1 MEDVLQQGF
10 RPLPLHPDGAATHRL
25 KSGLRCCLRG
35 LQHSA
40 AQKPTNRASQL
51 KREARAEPNGNR
63 DDRFGPIWQM
73 VHGVVPRHTDKSPSC
88 SRLGY
93 WIVDYGGRPAST
105 AEVGSSRV
113 GRGSAFISAELKR
126 AALPHLGLG
135 ATPSA
140 CHSLR
145 NRDQPITQAVSNT
158 NKGQSKTPTAMT
170 DHSPKLKSCLSRD
183 VHVAR

>member
-113 GRGSAFISAELKR
+113 GRGSAFISAELQR
-126 AALPHLGLG
+126 GLATSRFRRYPVRVPQFAKPGPADNASRQQHEQG
-135 ATPSA
+135 AEHNA
-140 CHSLR
+140 D
-145 NRDQPITQAVSNT
+145 RD
-158 NKGQSKTPTAMT
+158 
-170 DHSPKLKSCLSRD
+170 D
-183 VHVAR
+183 